1 MDALRWVQDLPF
13 STWNRES
20 SWAVFTWLILHMW
33 GLALLIGGGG
43 LVALRSLGL
52 ANAISPR
59 LFDRFVPVMWTG
71 FILALVSGVL
81 LLMAYPA
88 KAMTNPVFALKFV
101 FLAVAAV
108 LTARLLKEPSRAQAL
123 AALACWIGLV
133 ACGNLLK
140 YTHTVLLVY

>member
-33 GLALLIGGGG
+33 GLGFLIGGGV

-52 ANAISPR
+52 AKSISPR
-59 LFDRFVPVMWTG
+59 LFERFVPVMWVG
-71 FILALVSGVL
+71 FALALVSGVL

-88 KAMTNPVFALKFV
+88 KALTNPIFALKFV
-101 FLAVAAV
+101 FLAGAAV
-108 LTARLLKEPSRAQAL
+108 LTARLLKAPSRGQAL
-123 AALACWIGLV
+123 AALACWSGLI